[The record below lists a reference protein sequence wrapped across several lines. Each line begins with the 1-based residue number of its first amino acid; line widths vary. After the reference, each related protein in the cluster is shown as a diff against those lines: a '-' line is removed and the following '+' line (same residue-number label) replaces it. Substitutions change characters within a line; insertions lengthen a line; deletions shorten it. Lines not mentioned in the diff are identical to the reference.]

1 MRGGMRGYMSLQFYF
16 GGSGAGKSKRL
27 YDQITVR
34 SLQEPERDFLIIV
47 PDQFTMQTQKELVEN
62 KNGRGGIR
70 NIDVLSFGR
79 LSHRIFEET
88 GGNEKPVL
96 DDTGKSLVLRKTA
109 AGIEDQLTVIGK
121 KLQKQGYIHEVKSV
135 ISEFMQYGIGE
146 TELERMID
154 YAGQKGALSY
164 KLKDLHVLY
173 RAFMDFIKERF
184 ITTEETLDLLC
195 NVLGRSKLIPDSVIV
210 FDGFTGFTPIQ
221 NRVILEL
228 MKLAKEVIVTIII
241 DGKENPFLED
251 GEQKLFHLSKRTA
264 GKLHGLAVEN
274 GIERKADVYFKEDPA
289 PRFWGNREM
298 AHLEKHLF
306 RYPTAVYQE
315 TPDNI
320 RIFEAGDPKE
330 EVRQTALLI
339 KELVMEK
346 GYAYR
351 DIAVVAGDLN
361 AYAPHVDSEFDK
373 FGIPCFVDRT
383 RGILLNPF
391 IEYIKSAL
399 SMLSKDFSY
408 ETVFH
413 YLRSGLTGFTM
424 EEIDRLENYVLALG
438 IRGKS
443 KYAKS
448 FVRMPGNTD
457 AEQLEELNGIRER
470 LMGQLGPLL
479 LKRTTAKE
487 HVLALYSFIA
497 ENQIQKK
504 LLFYENIF
512 RKEGKLSKAKEYAQI
527 YRLVME
533 LLDQIIGLL
542 EDEPMEAKEFLD
554 ILDAGFSEIQV
565 GTIPQD
571 VDKVVVGDM
580 ERTRLNQI
588 KALFF
593 VGVNDGNIPKNSSK
607 GGIISDIDREFLKE
621 ADFELAP
628 TPRQQMY
635 TQQLY
640 LYMNMTKPTEK
651 LFLSFA
657 RAGNDKKALRPS
669 YLIEA
674 CRKLFPKTVIENL
687 KKRPMQERIATR
699 RDGIDSL
706 APMIRGYADDVLSAP
721 ERKHFFALYLSY
733 LEEDKWKNL
742 TEELTR
748 TAFLSYKEKPLAR
761 AVAAALYGKVLE
773 SSVSRL
779 ETYAACAYAH
789 FLQYGLMLKER
800 GEYSFEA
807 SDLGNVFHG
816 VLELFSIKLEEG
828 GYTFLDFPKEIGT
841 QYVEEAIEAYV
852 ADYGETVLFSS
863 ARNTYM
869 INRIRRI
876 LLRTVF
882 SIQAQLQKGA
892 FLPEQFEMSFSRLED
907 ISALNIALSKE
918 ERMRLRGRIDR
929 VDTYEEGDTV
939 YVKVVDYKSGN
950 KQFDL
955 VSLYYGLQLQLAVYL
970 NAAMEVEK
978 KKKPDKKIVPAALLY
993 YHIADPMIM
1002 PDRELTDREIEE
1014 QILAKLKMNGV
1025 VNEEEKV
1032 VRLLDQTFE
1041 TKSDIIPVERKKDGS
1056 FSARSSVMSR
1066 EELETISDYV
1076 NQKIGWIGTRILQ
1089 GDMALNPYEKGAES
1103 ACAYCAYKSVCGFD
1117 GRIAGYRKRKL
1128 ETMTKD
1134 EIMDKIAKETGQDP
1148 E

>member
-79 LSHRIFEET
+79 LSHRIYEET

-816 VLELFSIKLEEG
+816 VLELFSIKLEES

-1134 EIMDKIAKETGQDP
+1134 EVMDKIAKETGQDP

>member
-16 GGSGAGKSKRL
+16 GGSGSGKSKRL

-487 HVLALYSFIA
+487 HILALYSFIA

-1134 EIMDKIAKETGQDP
+1134 EVMDKIAKETGQDP

>member
-1134 EIMDKIAKETGQDP
+1134 EVMDKIAKETGQDP

>member
-154 YAGQKGALSY
+154 YVGQKGALSY

>member
-1089 GDMALNPYEKGAES
+1089 GDMALNPYEKRAES

-1134 EIMDKIAKETGQDP
+1134 EVMDKIAKETGQDP